1 MFIVQH
7 KQKIPKGGINLPS
20 IFLIVSFLV
29 NLVNRMSSTCCGGR
43 KDVYTYLPVLLIF
56 FFPPNVEC
64 QPVGQARRGNSQLW
78 DLGYNISDNLLI
90 GSPSV

>member
-29 NLVNRMSSTCCGGR
+29 NLVNRMSPTCCGSR
-43 KDVYTYLPVLLIF
+43 KGIYIYLPVLLIF
-56 FFPPNVEC
+56 FFFLMLNVSLW
-64 QPVGQARRGNSQLW
+64 ARLEGVIASY
-78 DLGYNISDNLLI
+78 GT
-90 GSPSV
+90 

>member
-29 NLVNRMSSTCCGGR
+29 NLVNRMSPTCCGGR
-43 KDVYTYLPVLLIF
+43 KGVYTYLPVLLIF
-56 FFPPNVEC
+56 FFPLTLNVSLW
-64 QPVGQARRGNSQLW
+64 ARLEGVIASY
-78 DLGYNISDNLLI
+78 GT
-90 GSPSV
+90 

>member
-43 KDVYTYLPVLLIF
+43 KGVYTYLPVLLIF
-56 FFPPNVEC
+56 FVPLTLNVSLW
-64 QPVGQARRGNSQLW
+64 ARLEGVIASY
-78 DLGYNISDNLLI
+78 GT
-90 GSPSV
+90 